1 MLGRANKCVQ
11 FHDFHGP
18 LGKIH
23 TENPRPS
30 PPATAPRSMAERIIA
45 SARGPCREK
54 EKCKSE
60 YKKATHYNVI
70 AILNSDFVYFFGFAN
85 IRAGSNM

>member
-1 MLGRANKCVQ
+1 
-11 FHDFHGP
+11 
-18 LGKIH
+18 
-23 TENPRPS
+23 
-30 PPATAPRSMAERIIA
+30 MAERIIA

-70 AILNSDFVYFFGFAN
+70 AILNSDFVYIFGFAN